1 MSSTVLCICE
11 YGNTSTECA
20 FIYIL
25 TQIIWICNN
34 MVDVDVD
41 TNAQANTVFST
52 QIESC
57 LKKIVFVTYF

>member
-1 MSSTVLCICE
+1 
-11 YGNTSTECA
+11 
-20 FIYIL
+20 
-25 TQIIWICNN
+25 

-57 LKKIVFVTYF
+57 LKKKLCL

>member
-1 MSSTVLCICE
+1 
-11 YGNTSTECA
+11 
-20 FIYIL
+20 
-25 TQIIWICNN
+25 

-57 LKKIVFVTYF
+57 LKKNCVCDVFLIYLCIYK